1 MNWFHS
7 EFLEVLLR
15 GPVFLYAG
23 LAVYAFLRRQDQLS
37 VTFGVM
43 MGLCSMLALTYSY
56 EISAESL
63 EAKITWMQVKFFFGP
78 FIPLSWLLL
87 SLQLVGPPRW
97 FRPILWKLLLIVP
110 SLTPVFALTT
120 QQHEWFRHHF
130 ILEPLGQLQILH
142 FQTGPWM
149 HLYTSYWHLVGFM
162 GILVLA
168 TSRRA
173 ASPTVRRQIDCMLAA
188 YITPSIFDFF
198 FHLGKTPLEGINL
211 AHVFLVPS
219 SLMAAWVVFH
229 HRLLNLA
236 PIARSALFDHM
247 KEGVV
252 VLDGEG
258 RIADLNAR
266 SENLL
271 GVARLNAL
279 GETPVIFKEPWPALF
294 EAKAQAARTCI
305 QNSNTEPQWVECS
318 SVVLF
323 DERKASVGRLYLL
336 RDVTGTV
343 LREEQALQ
351 LTKLN
356 AERQRLAEQQ
366 YLMQD
371 LHDGLGALSANVGM
385 MAARGMREHDP
396 ATKDRLLEQ
405 INQLAC
411 EIGMEVREIMISLES
426 REFYWGDFVHTLR
439 RYAAMVLEVAGL
451 EWSLNITGDVP
462 SAGPGYSAGIS
473 LLRVMREVLNN
484 LVRHAEAQSAH
495 INVAFSSERCVID
508 IQDDGKG
515 FDPGHPRSMGRGL
528 KNMRNRIEA
537 MGGGMHL
544 LSSASGTRLLFSL
557 PLPLTR
563 KVASLSDLD
572 DVSVAT

>member
-1 MNWFHS
+1 MDELQS
-7 EFLEVLLR
+7 AILECLLR

-23 LAVYAFLRRQDQLS
+23 LAVYAFLRRRDQLS
-37 VTFGVM
+37 ITFGLM

-56 EISAESL
+56 EISADSL
-63 EAKITWMQVKFFFGP
+63 EAKITWMKVKFFFGP
-78 FIPLSWLLL
+78 FIPLCWLFI

-110 SLTPVFALTT
+110 VLTPVFALTT
-120 QQHEWFRHHF
+120 QHHEWFRHHF
-130 ILEPLGQLQILH
+130 VLEPLGHLQILH

-149 HLYTSYWHLVGFM
+149 HLYTSYWHLVGIM
-162 GILVLA
+162 GILVLL
-168 TSRRA
+168 TSRWE
-173 ASPTVRRQIDCMLAA
+173 ASPVVRRQIDCMLAA
-188 YITPSIFDFF
+188 YILPSIIDLF
-198 FHLGKTPLEGINL
+198 FHLGKTPLEGLNL

-219 SLMAAWVVFH
+219 SLLAAWVVFH

-252 VLDGEG
+252 VLDCEG
-258 RIADLNAR
+258 RVADLNTRA
-266 SENLL
+266 EQLL
-271 GVARLNAL
+271 GAARLHVL
-279 GETPVIFKEPWPALF
+279 GETPGKFKDPWPALF
-294 EAKAQAARTCI
+294 ASNPPSARAYI
-305 QNSNTEPQWVECS
+305 ENGNAEPQWVECS
-318 SVVLF
+318 YVELF
-323 DERKASVGRLYLL
+323 DERSASVGRLYLL

-343 LREEQALQ
+343 LREDQALQ

-356 AERQRLAEQQ
+356 AERQRLGEQE

-396 ATKDRLLEQ
+396 ATKDRLLKQ

-426 REFYWGDFVHTLR
+426 REFYWGDFVHSLR

-451 EWSLNITGDVP
+451 EWNLTVAGEVP
-462 SAGPGYSAGIS
+462 STGPGYSAGIS

-484 LVRHAEAQSAH
+484 LVRHADAQSVQ
-495 INVAFSSERCVID
+495 INVGFFSERCMID

-515 FDPGHPRSMGRGL
+515 FDPEQPRTAGHGL
-528 KNMRNRIEA
+528 TNIRNRIEA
-537 MGGGMHL
+537 MGGTMQL
-544 LSSASGTRLLFSL
+544 QTSASGTRLLFSL
-557 PLPLTR
+557 PLPLAR
-563 KVASLSDLD
+563 RVNSLSDVD
-572 DVSVAT
+572 DTAVAG